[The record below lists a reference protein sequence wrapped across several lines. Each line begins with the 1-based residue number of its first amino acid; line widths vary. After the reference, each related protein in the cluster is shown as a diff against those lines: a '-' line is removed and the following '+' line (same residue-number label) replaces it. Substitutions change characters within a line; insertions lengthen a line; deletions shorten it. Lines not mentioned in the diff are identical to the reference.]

1 MENDDKTTLAEQGTE
16 ATSPSRMDEGAIPK
30 EWSLRRIGQMYKERR
45 TKVSDK
51 DYDPLSVTMK
61 GPGNSTS
68 EGQQG
73 RIHDGT
79 EIMEWA
85 FRTFSEYKNPSVL
98 RSYEIPV
105 FNASYSRINLVPAYE
120 PERPY
125 PFEGL
130 NIATSSTASGC
141 TVTASSRLV

>member
-1 MENDDKTTLAEQGTE
+1 
-16 ATSPSRMDEGAIPK
+16 
-30 EWSLRRIGQMYKERR
+30 
-45 TKVSDK
+45 
-51 DYDPLSVTMK
+51 MK

-85 FRTFSEYKNPSVL
+85 FRTFSEYKNQAVL

-105 FNASYSRINLVPAYE
+105 FNASYSRINLVPAYKPE
-120 PERPY
+120 SLLVPKVIARNPERAAEEVEVRLDLPKSLKGHIEKGREY
-125 PFEGL
+125 GSIKYVL
-130 NIATSSTASGC
+130 NGNVLETIP
-141 TVTASSRLV
+141 LVAQRDLKKANFWLCSADFLAEILYR